1 MKSTYPKLI
10 PTLICITVTGL
21 LAATL
26 PYPGF
31 QSPIETLPS
40 FQVDNSDDTTPEA
53 AKNDVVPRS
62 TSDLTVKVQ
71 TVINDL

>member
-1 MKSTYPKLI
+1 MKFTYPKLI
-10 PTLICITVTGL
+10 PTLICVTVTGL

-26 PYPGF
+26 PYPAF

-40 FQVDNSDDTTPEA
+40 FQVDNSDDATPEA

-62 TSDLTVKVQ
+62 TSDLLVEVQ
-71 TVINDL
+71 TVISDL